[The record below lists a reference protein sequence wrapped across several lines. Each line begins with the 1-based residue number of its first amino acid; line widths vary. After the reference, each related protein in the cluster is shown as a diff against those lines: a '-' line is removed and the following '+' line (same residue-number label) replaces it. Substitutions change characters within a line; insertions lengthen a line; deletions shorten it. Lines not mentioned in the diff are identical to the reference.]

1 MCDMIKK
8 ALETAARSTKLEY
21 SDWYSNHFRVN
32 YLIKYAFSDIANVA
46 ENAEESAKKK
56 RKRATADEV
65 VLTDEQS
72 RRISECLSVKMRI
85 RDLTEFIKN
94 APKASGHWV
103 TECSRYIFMDPPDSR
118 KLYEHLLVFPR
129 EKPARGFDVD
139 EAHILLKV
147 IKHVS
152 TPDHASILDALSVV
166 AIDSIV
172 FECFDET
179 RKFARILSDQVSD
192 LSVVRNISAESESVI
207 LSANTRITEIIKFVH
222 WMDSIQGAQHNQGQ
236 RQKFDLESEMFN
248 QPSQQDIRRYSD
260 PRGIVLVET
269 VSKREHVM
277 FPDEVDSGL
286 LEDTRKCITDGF
298 DREAVRHS
306 LHPGQIVYEGKL
318 MTRPRACVAVV
329 DLELEN
335 GGTLNVFIRQTL
347 LEDLR
352 RLYTTST
359 PVVLPENVGRIFC
372 GSGIAVSEH
381 TDDGTVVY
389 KFNNSIKGGKICV
402 GRSGK

>member
-8 ALETAARSTKLEY
+8 ALETMTGSTELEY
-21 SDWYSNHFRVN
+21 SDWYSKHFRVN
-32 YLIKYAFSDIANVA
+32 YLIKYAFSDIANVTEKA
-46 ENAEESAKKK
+46 AESAKKK
-56 RKRATADEV
+56 RKQATADDV

-72 RRISECLSVKMRI
+72 KRISECLSVKMRI

-118 KLYEHLLVFPR
+118 KLYEHLLIFPS
-129 EKPARGFDVD
+129 EKPTRGFDVD
-139 EAHILLKV
+139 EARMLLKV

-166 AIDSIV
+166 AVDSIV

-192 LSVVRNISAESESVI
+192 LSLVRNISAESESVI

-222 WMDSIQGAQHNQGQ
+222 WMDSVQGTQNRGQH
-236 RQKFDLESEMFN
+236 QKFDLESEMFN
-248 QPSQQDIRRYSD
+248 QPSQQDIKRYSD
-260 PRGIVLVET
+260 PRGIVIVET
-269 VSKREHVM
+269 MSKREHVS

-286 LEDTRKCITDGF
+286 LEDIRTCITDGF

-306 LHPGQIVYEGKL
+306 LHPGQIGYEGKL
-318 MTRPRACVAVV
+318 VTRPRACVAVV

-335 GGTLNVFIRQTL
+335 GETLNVFIRQTL

-352 RLYTTST
+352 RLYTTSI

-372 GSGIAVSEH
+372 GSRIAVSEH
-381 TDDGTVVY
+381 KDDGTIVY

-402 GRSGK
+402 GRSSK